1 MLGVRLPAG
10 EYRERPWGR
19 PRCVAHGG
27 RVRNDS
33 RRRRVTAP
41 ASVPLMTARPVHPG
55 RVNGS

>member
-19 PRCVAHGG
+19 PRCVAHDG
-27 RVRNDS
+27 RVRN
-33 RRRRVTAP
+33 VTAP